1 MYYRNL
7 PPQPY
12 YLNMVNHQKACH
24 GQHKK
29 VILSFNLDNF
39 IIFLLKV
46 VLILNSSYSFLTHTE
61 LSLFESLNEL
71 EQILLIFSKVTQLKS
86 NFKA

>member
-1 MYYRNL
+1 MGNKKKSNAISTYFYHFPL
-7 PPQPY
+7 KSCFI
-12 YLNMVNHQKACH
+12 VN
-24 GQHKK
+24 
-29 VILSFNLDNF
+29 ST
-39 IIFLLKV
+39 
-46 VLILNSSYSFLTHTE
+46 YSFLTHTE